1 LSEIDKT
8 NPLTPYSINKLRTET
23 ALIGMADENFTPVLL
38 RFATL
43 FGYSPRMRFDLYI
56 NMFVGMALTDGNLL
70 LNSDGSSWRPNV
82 HIDDICK
89 VLALVIEKSFDNFEV
104 INVGNNNLNCQVTDV
119 IDILKQKIPGL
130 KAEFTGT
137 KHDLF
142 KDQYVVGGKDKR
154 SYKVDFSKL
163 DTIFGE
169 KVCTISIGDGVS
181 NMIER
186 FSKMQDFDKVF
197 HDLKFYRLQWM
208 KKMMNEN
215 ILDQDLNY
223 KK

>member
-1 LSEIDKT
+1 
-8 NPLTPYSINKLRTET
+8 
-23 ALIGMADENFTPVLL
+23 
-38 RFATL
+38 
-43 FGYSPRMRFDLYI
+43 
-56 NMFVGMALTDGNLL
+56 MFVGMALTDGNLL

-104 INVGNNNLNCQVTDV
+104 INVGSNNLNCQVTDV
-119 IDILKQKIPGL
+119 IDILKQKLPGL

-169 KVCTISIGDGVS
+169 KVTLNLAHTEDDEEEDEDENDDCKLCHLSLSDKDDDEDKDKEPVTFKWSDLKQGNTVAILYA
-181 NMIER
+181 E
-186 FSKMQDFDKVF
+186 KKVF
-197 HDLKFYRLQWM
+197 YLHVIIMGYIF
-208 KKMMNEN
+208 
-215 ILDQDLNY
+215 
-223 KK
+223 